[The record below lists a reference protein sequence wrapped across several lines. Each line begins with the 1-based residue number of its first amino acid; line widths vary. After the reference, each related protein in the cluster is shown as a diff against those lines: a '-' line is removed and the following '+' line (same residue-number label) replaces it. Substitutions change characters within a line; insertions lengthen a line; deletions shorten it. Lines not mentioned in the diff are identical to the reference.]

1 MWQSTLQASRCFC
14 FPLRIFWG
22 WIALHCC
29 KAFFLILRNALRFGT
44 IGAPWLLSSTSF
56 CIKDVLGIVF
66 CWRLTSTA
74 GRVEVEKR
82 MLPRSWATWLKS
94 LASSSL
100 WQLRLVWDISFIKAR
115 WEERWRALFSAK
127 ESSACC
133 ARPSSRSSSHR
144 SYDWFCHDLSQG

>member
-1 MWQSTLQASRCFC
+1 MHQDVFAFHYV
-14 FPLRIFWG
+14 FWG

-44 IGAPWLLSSTSF
+44 IGAPWFLSSTSF

-66 CWRLTSTA
+66 SLTIDFNCRESWS
-74 GRVEVEKR
+74 RKKK

-115 WEERWRALFSAK
+115 WEERWRALFPAK
-127 ESSACC
+127 KRSACC